1 MVSVLRK
8 YTFCCWQWNKYLHY
22 HRRKQTKQGIMSLV
36 SKSSLLY
43 EIKEL
48 PLCKYTLYGFYRLKV
63 VLRTTV
69 KGMAEDYKILNSPL
83 PVCFFY
89 SAP

>member
-1 MVSVLRK
+1 
-8 YTFCCWQWNKYLHY
+8 
-22 HRRKQTKQGIMSLV
+22 MSLV

-48 PLCKYTLYGFYRLKV
+48 PLCKYTLYGFHRLKV
-63 VLRTTV
+63 VLRKTV

-83 PVCFFY
+83 PVCFFIQLQKKKEFKTIY
-89 SAP
+89 QGQFIKISPSKQFPSKRV